1 MILKMRGTPR
11 EPVPGRADNRI
22 LVTIDEQGSNVDYED
37 AMESKRDDIKDE
49 ACSYIQV
56 LETNY
61 TDKITQL
68 RFALEK

>member
-1 MILKMRGTPR
+1 MASRYRQGMIPTDNLKFNQFM
-11 EPVPGRADNRI
+11 DI
-22 LVTIDEQGSNVDYED
+22 LFSSRMT
-37 AMESKRDDIKDE
+37 RDDIKDE